1 MSGQN
6 GTARVEL
13 LTIDE
18 VAARLTVSRRSV
30 ERLLREGR
38 LRCIRPSP
46 GRVAITET
54 ELRAYLAYL
63 ESRAA

>member
-1 MSGQN
+1 VN
-6 GTARVEL
+6 L

-18 VAARLTVSRRSV
+18 VAGTLRVSRRTV
-30 ERLLREGR
+30 ERLIHDGR
-38 LRCIRPSP
+38 LRVVRPSP
-46 GRVAITET
+46 GRVAITER